1 VSTVI
6 PARPVRRLA
15 LALAGLLVLVPA
27 LSACDLNSFLGKKP
41 GDCTLY
47 QEKPKAGKST
57 PLLLVLLDLQDNS
70 ASTGQQVAAAL
81 KPYVDNALSQGDYIK
96 VISSGGATAGLKT
109 FSCFSGNTPYLVKRN
124 NSNRQDKDRT
134 AGSEALQT
142 QITDDV
148 QETPIGQTG
157 SVTGLLGG
165 VPDNIQALKATPGVN
180 IGAVTVL
187 VWSSLLGNGADQDC
201 MNVENKQA
209 SVQVAEAVVSRCFA
223 AQQMSPIKDTKV
235 RFIGVSQGNL
245 TPPQQNLSRY
255 LRGELCRRLSD
266 DCG

>member
-1 VSTVI
+1 VSTVTA
-6 PARPVRRLA
+6 ARPIRQLA
-15 LALAGLLVLVPA
+15 LALAGLLLAVPA
-27 LSACDLNSFLGKKP
+27 LAGCDMNSLLGKKP

-47 QEKPKAGKST
+47 QTKPKSGKST

-70 ASTGQQVAAAL
+70 APTGQQVATAL
-81 KPYVDNALSQGDYIK
+81 KPYLDDALAQGSYVKLIA
-96 VISSGGATAGLKT
+96 SGGTSAGTKT
-109 FSCFSGNTPYLVKRN
+109 FSCFSGDTPYLVKRN

-148 QETPIGQTG
+148 QETPISQAG
-157 SVTGLLGG
+157 SVTSLLGG
-165 VPDNIQALKATPGVN
+165 IPDDVQSLKSTPGVD
-180 IGAVTVL
+180 ISDVTVL
-187 VWSSLLGNGADQDC
+187 VWSDLLGNGGDQDC

-223 AQQMSPIKDTKV
+223 AQQISPVKDAKI

-255 LRGELCRRLSD
+255 LRGELCRRLSS
-266 DCG
+266 DCS